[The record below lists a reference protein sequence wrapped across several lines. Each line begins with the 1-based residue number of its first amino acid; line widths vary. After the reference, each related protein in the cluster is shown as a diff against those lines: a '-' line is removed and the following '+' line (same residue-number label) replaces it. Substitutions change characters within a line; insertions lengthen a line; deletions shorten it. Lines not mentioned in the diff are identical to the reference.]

1 MSDSNLSYWNNY
13 ISKLSPYSL
22 IALLSLVNK
31 LLDCEDIVESES
43 FDFFDQLFNFF
54 LDEISFRYHAIV
66 YDCLSS
72 GTLSLDFSSMVSEVS
87 AD

>member
-1 MSDSNLSYWNNY
+1 MSDSNLSYWKNY

-22 IALLSLVNK
+22 IALLSLV
-31 LLDCEDIVESES
+31 
-43 FDFFDQLFNFF
+43 DFFDQLFNFF